1 MFYSEL
7 VHVWAYL
14 NYVKNGIFP
23 YASICFFMLLVG
35 MNLYIHVY
43 AIESLEICPAEDI
56 LYPCLT
62 VKLLDRNTERK

>member
-1 MFYSEL
+1 MFL
-7 VHVWAYL
+7 V
-14 NYVKNGIFP
+14 
-23 YASICFFMLLVG
+23 S

-43 AIESLEICPAEDI
+43 AIESLEICPEKDI